1 MTVRSTPYKRRGLSD
16 TLNDFPSWLLTSKT
30 QPIFMNNQGFY
41 TERYFSDKIHVS
53 LIEDY
58 VAWRRQF
65 P

>member
-1 MTVRSTPYKRRGLSD
+1 
-16 TLNDFPSWLLTSKT
+16 
-30 QPIFMNNQGFY
+30 MNNGGFY
-41 TERYFSDKIHVS
+41 TERYLSDKIHVS